1 MNRKVY
7 KICKT
12 IKGDNMKKVW
22 KGFAA
27 AVSAA
32 AIAATGFIGATSAYA
47 AVGAGNINIEGA
59 TGTDTFTG
67 YMPFIIESEK
77 TTGEG
82 EAAVTT
88 YQYTMNTS
96 GGFTANIIQGIINTV
111 DPENGI
117 QSPTTDAKVSQWVKT
132 YFGADN
138 DAGFAKDSTKAQAF
152 AKAVIDAAK
161 TNNLSSATSTVP
173 EDGTATSLTNLKA
186 TEIAALS
193 WPAGYYVIKQT
204 NEPATGTDSTT
215 TMSRYISGNVT
226 ATDALD
232 ATIKNT
238 TVTSV
243 KKVQENDSNTVDGT
257 TDGRLPGVN
266 INNNFNDVADYSIG
280 DDVPFEFIGTVPA
293 KFGDYD
299 HFQYIFKDTM
309 TPAQLQLVEDSVQ
322 VYVLPK
328 DVTNISWAADGSL
341 TRGTLLTNG
350 THYAVDVTK
359 DVNNKQ
365 TGVFS
370 IAVGTSVPATEEP
383 AAAAYRDLKGI
394 TYGADNT
401 KLAAG
406 DRIVVT
412 YKATLQQGA
421 QIGHLGNVN
430 TMELEFSNNPYDVY
444 DTATTPQD
452 EVVVFTYELDA
463 TKVDSGNNNVTLNGA
478 EFKLWN
484 ADKNKAAE
492 LVAATNDE
500 GGEIAG
506 SYIFKGWITETAD
519 KKGTTLTNEDGALF
533 KIAGL
538 DEGTY
543 YLEETKAPA
552 GYNKPDNFFELV
564 LTATTANNQT
574 NGSNATTGLTE
585 IKVNDKDNS
594 GDVMTGV
601 GSANIENSKGSNLPE
616 TGGMGTTMLYVAGAV
631 IVLIAG
637 IGLAVTL
644 RRRQA

>member
-1 MNRKVY
+1 
-7 KICKT
+7 
-12 IKGDNMKKVW
+12 MKKVW

-32 AIAATGFIGATSAYA
+32 AVSATGFIGATSAYA
-47 AVGAGNINIEGA
+47 DVAAGKINITGA
-59 TGTDTFTG
+59 AAADTFTG
-67 YMPFIIESEK
+67 YMPFVIASER
-77 TTGEG
+77 TTGTG

-88 YQYTMNTS
+88 YQYTMNTA
-96 GGFTANIIQGIINTV
+96 GGFTATVVQNIINTV
-111 DPENGI
+111 DPDNGI
-117 QSPTTDAKVSQWVKT
+117 VSPTTDAKVSEWVKG
-132 YFGADN
+132 YFGADSG
-138 DAGFAKDSTKAQAF
+138 AGFAFDSTKAQSF
-152 AKAVIDAAK
+152 AKAVIDAAEANRLTPAF
-161 TNNLSSATSTVP
+161 TNQ
-173 EDGTATSLTNLKA
+173 TATQLS
-186 TEIAALS
+186 AADS
-193 WPAGYYVIKQT
+193 PAGYYAIKQT
-204 NEPATGTDSTT
+204 NEPATGTADTT

-226 ATDALD
+226 AAAPLTVA
-232 ATIKNT
+232 IKNT

-243 KKVQENDSNTVDGT
+243 KKVQENDSNTVNGT
-257 TDGRLPGVN
+257 TDTRLPGVN

-309 TPAQLQLVEDSVQ
+309 NPAQLQLVEDSVQ
-322 VYVLPK
+322 VYVLPAAT
-328 DVTNISWAADGSL
+328 TNINWNADGTL
-341 TRGTLLTNG
+341 QGGTLLTAG
-350 THYAVDVTK
+350 THYAVTVDKNAGNTQK
-359 DVNNKQ
+359 G
-365 TGVFS
+365 TFS
-370 IAVGTSVPATEEP
+370 IAVGTYVPATTEP

-394 TYGADNT
+394 TYGEDNT
-401 KLAAG
+401 NLVAG

-412 YKATLQQGA
+412 YNATLQQGA
-421 QIGHLGNVN
+421 QIGRPGNVN

-444 DTATTPQD
+444 DTATTPRD

-463 TKVDSGNNNVTLNGA
+463 TKVDSGNTETKLNGA
-478 EFKLWN
+478 EFVLWKNNKGTENNQAANLVQATDTEGN
-484 ADKNKAAE
+484 A
-492 LVAATNDE
+492 
-500 GGEIAG
+500 IAG
-506 SYIFKGWITETAD
+506 SYIFTGWAQAGTA
-519 KKGTTLTNEDGALF
+519 GTTLRNENGSLF

-552 GYNKPDNFFELV
+552 GYNKPDTFFELV

-574 NGSNATTGLTE
+574 NGSDATTGLTE
-585 IKVNDKDNS
+585 IKVNNKANS
-594 GDVMTGV
+594 GDVKTGV

-616 TGGMGTTMLYVAGAV
+616 TGGMGTTMLYVAGAA

>member
-1 MNRKVY
+1 
-7 KICKT
+7 
-12 IKGDNMKKVW
+12 MKKVW

-47 AVGAGNINIEGA
+47 VMAPGKINITGA
-59 TGTDTFTG
+59 TAADTFTG
-67 YMPFIIESEK
+67 YMPFVIASES

-82 EAAVTT
+82 DAAVTT
-88 YQYTMNTS
+88 YQYTMNTA
-96 GGFTANIIQGIINTV
+96 GGFTDTVVPEIINKV
-111 DPENGI
+111 DPNSGI
-117 QSPTTDAKVSQWVKT
+117 TSPTTDAKVSEWVKA

-138 DAGFAKDSTKAQAF
+138 GAGFAKDSTKAQSF
-152 AKAVIDAAK
+152 AKAVIDVAEAK
-161 TNNLSSATSTVP
+161 
-173 EDGTATSLTNLKA
+173 SLTPAFTNQ
-186 TEIAALS
+186 TAAQLS
-193 WPAGYYVIKQT
+193 AADSPAGYYAIKQT
-204 NEPATGTDSTT
+204 NKPATGTTDTT

-226 ATDALD
+226 ATASLN
-232 ATIKNT
+232 AAIKNT

-243 KKVQENDSNTVDGT
+243 KKVQENATNTVDGT

-309 TPAQLQLVEDSVQ
+309 NPAQLQLVEDSVQ
-322 VYVLPK
+322 VYVLPAAT
-328 DVTNISWAADGSL
+328 TNINWNADGTL
-341 TRGTLLTNG
+341 QGGTLLTAG
-350 THYAVDVTK
+350 THYAVTVDKNADDTQK
-359 DVNNKQ
+359 G
-365 TGVFS
+365 TFS
-370 IAVGTSVPATEEP
+370 IAVGTNVPATTEP

-394 TYGADNT
+394 NT

-412 YKATLQQGA
+412 YNATLQQGA
-421 QIGHLGNVN
+421 EIGRPGNVN

-444 DTATTPQD
+444 DTATTPRD

-463 TKVDSGNNNVTLNGA
+463 TKVDSGNTETKLNGA
-478 EFKLWN
+478 EFVLWKNDKGTENNQAANLVQATDTEGN
-484 ADKNKAAE
+484 A
-492 LVAATNDE
+492 
-500 GGEIAG
+500 IAG
-506 SYIFKGWITETAD
+506 SYIFTGWAQAGTA
-519 KKGTTLTNEDGALF
+519 GTTLRNENGSLF

-552 GYNKPDNFFELV
+552 GYNKPDTFFELV

-574 NGSNATTGLTE
+574 NGSNANTGLTE
-585 IKVNDKDNS
+585 IKVNDAANS
-594 GDVMTGV
+594 GDAATGI
-601 GSANIENSKGSNLPE
+601 GTANILNNKGSNLPE
-616 TGGMGTTMLYVAGAV
+616 TGGMGTTVLYAAGAV
-631 IVLIAG
+631 IVLLAG

>member
-1 MNRKVY
+1 
-7 KICKT
+7 
-12 IKGDNMKKVW
+12 MKKVW

-32 AIAATGFIGATSAYA
+32 AIAATGFIGATSAH
-47 AVGAGNINIEGA
+47 AVMAPGQINITGA
-59 TGTDTFTG
+59 TDADTFTG
-67 YMPFIIESEK
+67 YMPFVIASES

-82 EAAVTT
+82 DAAVTT
-88 YQYTMNTS
+88 YQYTMNAA
-96 GGFTANIIQGIINTV
+96 GGFTDSVVPEIINKV
-111 DPENGI
+111 DPNSGI
-117 QSPTTDAKVSQWVKT
+117 TSPTTDAKVSEWVKA

-138 DAGFAKDSTKAQAF
+138 GAGFAKDSTKAQSF
-152 AKAVIDAAK
+152 AKAVIDVAEAKNLDPAFTNQTAAQ
-161 TNNLSSATSTVP
+161 LS
-173 EDGTATSLTNLKA
+173 
-186 TEIAALS
+186 AADS
-193 WPAGYYVIKQT
+193 PAGYYAIKQT
-204 NEPATGTDSTT
+204 NEPATGTADTT
-215 TMSRYISGNVT
+215 TVSRYISGNVT
-226 ATDALD
+226 AAAPLTVA
-232 ATIKNT
+232 IKNT

-257 TDGRLPGVN
+257 TDTRLPGVN

-309 TPAQLQLVEDSVQ
+309 NPAQLQLVEDSVQ

-341 TRGTLLTNG
+341 TGGTLLTNG
-350 THYAVDVTK
+350 THYAVSVDKNADDTQK
-359 DVNNKQ
+359 G
-365 TGVFS
+365 TFS
-370 IAVGTSVPATEEP
+370 IAVGTNVPATTEP

-421 QIGHLGNVN
+421 QIGRPGNVN

-444 DTATTPQD
+444 DTATTPKD

-463 TKVDSGNNNVTLNGA
+463 NKVDAGDHDVELTGA
-478 EFKLWN
+478 EFVLWKNDKGTENNQAANLVQAKDTEGN
-484 ADKNKAAE
+484 A
-492 LVAATNDE
+492 
-500 GGEIAG
+500 IAG
-506 SYIFKGWITETAD
+506 SYIFTGWAPAGTA
-519 KKGTTLTNEDGALF
+519 GTTLKNENGSLF

-552 GYNKPDNFFELV
+552 GYNKPDDFFKLV

-574 NGSNATTGLTE
+574 NGSNANTGLTD
-585 IKVNDKDNS
+585 IKVNDAADS
-594 GDVMTGV
+594 GDAATGV
-601 GSANIENSKGSNLPE
+601 GTAAIENNKGSNLPE
-616 TGGMGTTMLYVAGAV
+616 TGGMGTTMLYAAGAA

>member
-1 MNRKVY
+1 
-7 KICKT
+7 
-12 IKGDNMKKVW
+12 MKKVW

-47 AVGAGNINIEGA
+47 DVAAGKINITGA
-59 TGTDTFTG
+59 AAADTFTG
-67 YMPFIIESEK
+67 YMPFVIASEH
-77 TTGEG
+77 TTGTG

-88 YQYTMNTS
+88 YQYTMNTA
-96 GGFTANIIQGIINTV
+96 GGFTATVVQNIINTV
-111 DPENGI
+111 DPDNGI
-117 QSPTTDAKVSQWVKT
+117 VSPTTDAKVSEWVKG
-132 YFGADN
+132 YFGADSG
-138 DAGFAKDSTKAQAF
+138 AGFAFDSTKAQSF
-152 AKAVIDAAK
+152 AKAVIDAAEANRLTPAF
-161 TNNLSSATSTVP
+161 TNQ
-173 EDGTATSLTNLKA
+173 TATQLS
-186 TEIAALS
+186 AADS
-193 WPAGYYVIKQT
+193 PAGYYAIKQT
-204 NEPATGTDSTT
+204 NEPATGTADTT

-226 ATDALD
+226 AAAPLTVA
-232 ATIKNT
+232 IKNT

-243 KKVQENDSNTVDGT
+243 KKVQENDSNTVNGT
-257 TDGRLPGVN
+257 TDTRLPGVS

-299 HFQYIFKDTM
+299 HFQYIFKDEM
-309 TPAQLQLVEDSVQ
+309 NPNQLQLVENSVR
-322 VYVLPK
+322 VYVLPAAT
-328 DVTNISWAADGSL
+328 TNINWNDDGTL
-341 TRGTLLTNG
+341 QGGTLLTAG
-350 THYAVDVTK
+350 THYAVTVDKNADDTQK
-359 DVNNKQ
+359 G
-365 TGVFS
+365 TFS
-370 IAVGTSVPATEEP
+370 IAVGTNVPATTEP
-383 AAAAYRDLKGI
+383 VAAAYRDLKGI
-394 TYGADNT
+394 TYGADNAE
-401 KLAAG
+401 LVAG
-406 DRIVVT
+406 DRIVVA
-412 YKATLQQGA
+412 YNATLQQGA
-421 QIGHLGNVN
+421 EIGRPGNEN
-430 TMELEFSNNPYDVY
+430 TMKLEFSNNPYDVY
-444 DTATTPQD
+444 DTAETPED
-452 EVVVFTYELDA
+452 AVVVFTYELDA

-500 GGEIAG
+500 GSEIAG

-574 NGSNATTGLTE
+574 NGSNADTGLTE
-585 IKVNDKDNS
+585 IKVNNLPD
-594 GDVMTGV
+594 TGNV
-601 GSANIENSKGSNLPE
+601 TTGIGSAKIENSKGSNLPE
-616 TGGMGTTMLYVAGAV
+616 TGGMGTTILYAAGAA

>member
-1 MNRKVY
+1 
-7 KICKT
+7 
-12 IKGDNMKKVW
+12 MKKVW

-47 AVGAGNINIEGA
+47 AVGAGKINIEGA

-67 YMPFIIESEK
+67 YMPFIIESEG

-88 YQYTMNTS
+88 YQYTMNTN

-111 DPENGI
+111 DPQNGI

-138 DAGFAKDSTKAQAF
+138 GAGFAKDSTKAQAF

-173 EDGTATSLTNLKA
+173 EGGTATSLTNLKA

-204 NEPATGTDSTT
+204 NEPATGADSTT

-243 KKVQENDSNTVDGT
+243 KKVQENSTNTVGADNKEDT
-257 TDGRLPGVN
+257 RLPNVT
-266 INNNFNDVADYSIG
+266 IDNNFNDVADYSIG
-280 DDVPFEFIGTVPA
+280 DTVPFEFIGTVPD
-293 KFGDYD
+293 KFGEFD

-309 TPAQLQLVEDSVQ
+309 NPKQLQLNEDSVQ

-328 DVTNISWAADGSL
+328 NVESITWNADKTLAG
-341 TRGTLLTNG
+341 GTLLTKG
-350 THYAVDVTK
+350 THYAVSVDKNTDDTQK
-359 DVNNKQ
+359 G
-365 TGVFS
+365 TFS
-370 IAVGTSVPATEEP
+370 IAVGTNVPATTEP
-383 AAAAYRDLKGI
+383 VAAAYRDLKGI
-394 TYGADNT
+394 TYGTDNA
-401 KLAAG
+401 KLVAG
-406 DRIVVT
+406 DRIVVA
-412 YKATLQQGA
+412 YNATLQQGA
-421 QIGHLGNVN
+421 QIGRPGNVN

-444 DTATTPQD
+444 DTATTPED

-463 TKVDSGNNNVTLNGA
+463 TKVDSVNTDQKLDGA

-484 ADKNKAAE
+484 AAKGTDGIKAAE
-492 LVAATNDE
+492 LVAATDDE
-500 GGEIAG
+500 GNAIAG
-506 SYIFKGWITETAD
+506 SYIFKGWITETAN
-519 KKGTTLTNEDGALF
+519 KKGTTLTNENGSLF

-552 GYNKPDNFFELV
+552 GYNKPDDFFELI

-574 NGSNATTGLTE
+574 NGSDATTGLTG
-585 IKVNDKDNS
+585 ITVNNAQDS
-594 GDVMTGV
+594 GDAATGI
-601 GSANIENSKGSNLPE
+601 GTANIPNTKGSNLPE
-616 TGGMGTTMLYVAGAV
+616 TGGMGTTILYAAGAA